1 MVAAPTRTV
10 GSRSAMRS
18 LARMQ
23 RLGRPMSGARA
34 EMVGAVA
41 SGNPLLTNVGDAR
54 QWRKDR
60 YKDIQAQKTIN
71 FGMSRRGPFKSVGEA
86 QIAIRRKLEE
96 ERLLPLWIKM
106 DKEPDP
112 AKKDALQKEY
122 DEKMSRIDK
131 QYPVAHPKFLGRRLY
146 RAVARAAERGLS
158 LAKGGSVGG
167 PSGTDT
173 VPAWLSPGEFVVNAR
188 ATQKNLP
195 LLHSINAQKLANG
208 TPDNGNL
215 LGNIGGFTAAIMT
228 LTTSINA
235 LANLSSS
242 MDKLSKLEIPQRI
255 EIGGTYTV
263 EVIHNGLEVLS
274 GLDAK
279 IKQILMENIDKATG
293 INRVTGETSESFGQ
307 QQIA

>member
-1 MVAAPTRTV
+1 
-10 GSRSAMRS
+10 
-18 LARMQ
+18 
-23 RLGRPMSGARA
+23 
-34 EMVGAVA
+34 
-41 SGNPLLTNVGDAR
+41 VGDAR
-54 QWRKDR
+54 QWRKDI
-60 YKDIQAQKTIN
+60 YANEKAQKRIN
-71 FGMSRRGPFKSVGEA
+71 FASSRTANYGGQKISVGEHKLLIDTQL
-86 QIAIRRKLEE
+86 QIEKIKLSKHLNEDQKVKQIQAIRNRLPAIYNPFISTDVIHGKIQRDIQRK
-96 ERLLPLWIKM
+96 
-106 DKEPDP
+106 
-112 AKKDALQKEY
+112 
-122 DEKMSRIDK
+122 
-131 QYPVAHPKFLGRRLY
+131 
-146 RAVARAAERGLS
+146 AERGF
-158 LAKGGSVGG
+158 AKGGSVGG

-173 VPAWLSPGEFVVNAR
+173 IPAWLSPGEFVVNAR

-195 LLHSINAQKLANG
+195 LLHSINAQKLAGG